1 MDPVLAFLA
10 AIIAVS
16 LMIPKLGPFLSLVVS
31 SIFYGLLVGM
41 EAELM
46 SNVATGMGRIF
57 SSLAIVIFAG
67 AIIAEYLR
75 KTGAIDRIVADLQ
88 SLTHRSLLVAGA
100 AGYIVSLPVM
110 CSITAFMI
118 LEPVVS
124 CLGQQ
129 AGGASKRFLFMTAAC
144 SIISFNLIYPS
155 PVMVSLS
162 SDLNVP
168 ANQLLARGIPISLI
182 LFILA
187 YFIMMRLP
195 AEEATVSE
203 CPVPKIGRARAW
215 IPLALPML
223 LILLGFLGDKA
234 RFIGN
239 PSFALLLSALLCLAL
254 AWEKIQDIIHIASR
268 RSGVI
273 LLDLCGAGAFG
284 YVVAQSGIGEEIYGF
299 GRLMPLLL
307 LPFLVAAIL
316 QLAQGSRVVTV
327 VVAAQVLAGYPL
339 DGLTLALLISSGA
352 FMFSYVSDP
361 YFWLIKSS
369 TGANMGEVVKGY
381 TLPLGILG
389 LASFA
394 ITAIYFLL

>member
-1 MDPVLAFLA
+1 M
-10 AIIAVS
+10 
-16 LMIPKLGPFLSLVVS
+16 
-31 SIFYGLLVGM
+31 
-41 EAELM
+41 
-46 SNVATGMGRIF
+46 
-57 SSLAIVIFAG
+57 
-67 AIIAEYLR
+67 
-75 KTGAIDRIVADLQ
+75 
-88 SLTHRSLLVAGA
+88 
-100 AGYIVSLPVM
+100 
-110 CSITAFMI
+110 
-118 LEPVVS
+118 
-124 CLGQQ
+124 
-129 AGGASKRFLFMTAAC
+129 
-144 SIISFNLIYPS
+144 
-155 PVMVSLS
+155 
-162 SDLNVP
+162 
-168 ANQLLARGIPISLI
+168 
-182 LFILA
+182 
-187 YFIMMRLP
+187 
-195 AEEATVSE
+195 
-203 CPVPKIGRARAW
+203 ARAW

-234 RFIGN
+234 RLIGN

-299 GRLMPLLL
+299 GRQMPLLL

-327 VVAAQVLAGYPL
+327 VVAAQVLASYPL

-381 TLPLGILG
+381 TLPLGVMG
-389 LASFA
+389 LASFS